1 MIKDWFANFF
11 QVPPAEGVYV
21 KWVMKPIKYQ
31 IRYGDDGEVITEEL
45 EDYPLP
51 RGPELTD

>member
-21 KWVMKPIKYQ
+21 KWVMKPIKHQ